1 MRDYLKLFEI
11 KEVLEKSDL
20 SDKDVQLIMTT
31 MEDYAEACLC
41 FAHSYNECLCGAWEE
56 DD

>member
-11 KEVLEKSDL
+11 EDVLVVSNL
-20 SDKDVQLIMTT
+20 SDKEVQLIMTT
-31 MEDYAEACLC
+31 MKDFAEACLC
-41 FAHSYNECLCGAWEE
+41 FAHSYNECVCGAWEV